1 MIIAADL
8 GNTRLKLG
16 LFEAGQLIDVL
27 FLPYTDLADGLQRHP
42 RWEEIR
48 TQTQY
53 LGMASVKKV
62 DMATALLEHFRWLAP
77 DQVIQI
83 THQSRF
89 PIENAYR
96 TPHTLGMDRLCAAA
110 GAYAQVGKGPLLV
123 IDAGT
128 ALTYEFVDAEG
139 RYQGGGITPSL
150 TGVFIDADVA
160 LVRSRSWTWTLL
172 GGAGGR
178 VHPASTGVG
187 IAAGTALEVRS
198 GSWRAGTKI
207 EARRR
212 TGGFLSSET
221 AGVSSVMTRGDEP
234 AAHFFIWST
243 LSIVARSGKMKNS
256 TLRLRFG
263 SPDSCAQVSP

>member
-139 RYQGGGITPSL
+139 RYQGGGITPGLRTRFHALHDYTAALPLVEAQGDLPLVGYSTETSIRSGVLLGLVEEIQGMMARYREAYQEQMPVFL
-150 TGVFIDADVA
+150 TGGDTGILGNHLKKLNFADAH
-160 LVRSRSWTWTLL
+160 LL
-172 GGAGGR
+172 LR
-178 VHPASTGVG
+178 G
-187 IAAGTALEVRS
+187 IYTVILHN
-198 GSWRAGTKI
+198 
-207 EARRR
+207 
-212 TGGFLSSET
+212 
-221 AGVSSVMTRGDEP
+221 VSIS
-234 AAHFFIWST
+234 
-243 LSIVARSGKMKNS
+243 
-256 TLRLRFG
+256 
-263 SPDSCAQVSP
+263 